1 MYLEIKFEKMTSQ
14 TLYAGNS
21 VHSNSL
27 EIGHEFQDFIVE
39 KLIRELGISI
49 SIFQSKKYQF
59 SKGESL
65 QGVEIKYDARST
77 GDCTHYQCKPTGNVG
92 IEIAEKSRAD
102 MYVWTQSGIY
112 RLDNSWLYI
121 VGNYDC
127 AWVFSKKHLV
137 LMHKTGKYR
146 EITSLPTMKTMLL
159 PIEDADAYCAKKLIF
174 SDKITIQQTL
184 F

>member
-1 MYLEIKFEKMTSQ
+1 MVIKSIRMKIDK
-14 TLYAGNS
+14 LYQGNN
-21 VHSNSL
+21 VHNNSL

-39 KLIRELGISI
+39 RLIKDMGISV

-77 GDCTHYQCKPTGNVG
+77 GDCTYYKCTPTGNVG
-92 IEIAEKSRAD
+92 IEIAEKSRAEL
-102 MYVWTQSGIY
+102 YKWSESGIY

-137 LMHKTGKYR
+137 LMHKTGKYK
-146 EITSLPTMKTMLL
+146 EISTLPTLRSMLL
-159 PIEDADAYCAKKLIF
+159 PINDADAYCAKKLIF
-174 SDKITIQQTL
+174 SEKIPVQSKL

>member
-1 MYLEIKFEKMTSQ
+1 MSLETNQIEAMYE
-14 TLYAGNS
+14 GNNK
-21 VHSNSL
+21 HSNSL

-39 KLIRELGISI
+39 KLIKELGISV

-59 SKGESL
+59 QRGESL

-77 GDCTHYQCKPTGNVG
+77 GDCTYNQCKPTGNVG
-92 IEIAEKSRAD
+92 IEIAEKTNKDLSNF
-102 MYVWTQSGIY
+102 TPSGIY

-127 AWVFSKKHLV
+127 AWVFSKKHLIR
-137 LMHKTGKYR
+137 MHKTGRYKVLA
-146 EITSLPTMKTMLL
+146 TLPTIQTMLL
-159 PIEDADAYCAKKLIF
+159 PIEDADAYCATKMTF
-174 SDKITIQQTL
+174 SEKVKEQGIL